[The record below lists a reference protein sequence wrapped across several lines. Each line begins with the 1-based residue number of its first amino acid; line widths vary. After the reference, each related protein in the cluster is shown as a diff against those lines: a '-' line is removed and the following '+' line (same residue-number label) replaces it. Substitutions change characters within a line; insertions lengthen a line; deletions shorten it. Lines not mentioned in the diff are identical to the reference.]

1 MKLLRT
7 PLFEM
12 ANLRI
17 SDTGLPVNIWLDEAG
32 VQRNVQH
39 AAPRLKFQNNYSE
52 KADPNNL
59 IPISISTHPQVLA
72 GTVRIK
78 NKDLNTI
85 KTFIILNES
94 LLKEHWNGDISTIKM
109 YSQLLL
115 PTNCDQY

>member
-1 MKLLRT
+1 M
-7 PLFEM
+7 FEL
-12 ANLRI
+12 AVLHI
-17 SDTGLPVNIWLDEAG
+17 SDTELPVNIWLDEFG
-32 VQRNVQH
+32 VQRNMQY

-52 KADPNNL
+52 KADSHSL
-59 IPISISTHPQVLA
+59 IPISISSHPEVLA

-85 KTFIILNES
+85 KTFIILNEA